1 VIAFLARRLGQAAVV
16 TFTVATLTF
25 LLIHAAPGSPFAGS
39 DTLHI
44 SPDVVAQMRRHF
56 GLDQAL
62 PVQYVRYLGN
72 LARGDWGLSFSQHR
86 PVLDVFKDAL
96 PNTLLLAAA
105 ALLVDFT
112 LGIAIG
118 TAQGMRP
125 GSRLDRAWSAVTLT
139 LYSIPQF
146 WLGLMA
152 ILVFGLELHWLPV
165 SGAVDPVL
173 YSLRSPLGKVLDHLR
188 HLVLPALTLGLIG
201 ASATARYQRAA
212 ILDVVRQDF
221 IRTAR
226 AKGLSERAVALRHAL
241 RNALLPIVTLFG
253 LAFPILLS
261 GAVLVEYVFSWPG
274 MGKITV
280 DAIAQRDYFVVTG
293 AAILVAFTVVLGN
306 LVADV
311 LTWLV
316 DPRTRQPR

>member
-1 VIAFLARRLGQAAVV
+1 
-16 TFTVATLTF
+16 
-25 LLIHAAPGSPFAGS
+25 
-39 DTLHI
+39 
-44 SPDVVAQMRRHF
+44 
-56 GLDQAL
+56 
-62 PVQYVRYLGN
+62 
-72 LARGDWGLSFSQHR
+72 
-86 PVLDVFKDAL
+86 VLDVFKGAL
-96 PNTLLLAAA
+96 PNTLLLAVA

-118 TAQGMRP
+118 TAQGMHP

-139 LYSIPQF
+139 LYSIPPF

-152 ILVFGLELHWLPV
+152 ILVFAQQHHWLPAG
-165 SGAVDPVL
+165 GAVDPGSYPL
-173 YSLRSPLGKVLDHLR
+173 LSPLGQAVDRVR

-201 ASATARYQRAA
+201 AAATARYQRAA

-253 LAFPILLS
+253 LAFPMLLS

-274 MGKITV
+274 MGKLAV
-280 DAIAQRDYFVVTG
+280 DAIDQRDYFVVTG
-293 AAILVAFTVVLGN
+293 AAILVACTVVVGN
-306 LVADV
+306 LIADV

-316 DPRTRQPR
+316 DPRTRQAA